1 MEPQKKSRG
10 RPKVGTVMAEKM
22 GTQPAKL
29 YDPLKEDFR
38 NFLYVVWKHLNL
50 PEPTEA
56 QYRMAYYLQH
66 GPKRSILQ
74 AFRGIG
80 KSYITV
86 AYCAWLLYCNP
97 QIEIMV
103 VSAGEDRAIAFAN
116 FLKNLIETMPLLSF
130 LKTGPNQRNSI
141 QIFDVGP
148 KGVGGSPSVK
158 SVGITGQ
165 LTGSRADI
173 IVADDIEIPR
183 NSQTHEQREK
193 LAELVKEFAAILKP
207 NGKILYLGTPQTELS
222 LYSTLE
228 TRGYQTLIYPAR
240 YPNETQ
246 RKAYGP
252 RLAEELVIA
261 LEERPELVGL
271 PTDPKRFNE
280 EELTSKELEYGK
292 SGFAL
297 QFMLDT
303 SLSDGNRMPLKIN
316 DLVVYNCRTSVVP
329 SIIKWS
335 NNPLNRLQHLPN
347 VALAGQSYFAP
358 EHLLNASGEVPSIT
372 VLIVD
377 PSGRGNDETGVT
389 VMSWSNGNLFWK
401 KTVGFRGG
409 YEDHVLEAIANI
421 AKEFK
426 VNTVVI
432 ESNFGESLAE
442 IKAI

>member
-1 MEPQKKSRG
+1 MTTRG
-10 RPKVGTVMAEKM
+10 RPKNGTKTNVVKYKE
-22 GTQPAKL
+22 L
-29 YDPLKEDFR
+29 DINDPIRRDFR
-38 NFLYVVWKHLNL
+38 NFLYLVWQHLGL
-50 PEPTEA
+50 PEPTKA
-56 QYRMAYYLQH
+56 QYRMARFIQN
-66 GPKRSILQ
+66 GDKRLILQ

-86 AYCAWLLYCNP
+86 AYCAWELLLNP
-97 QIEIMV
+97 QLEIMV
-103 VSAGEDRAIAFAN
+103 VSAGEDRAITFAK
-116 FLKNLIETMPLLSF
+116 FLKDLINGMPMLQH
-130 LKTGPNQRNSI
+130 LKASEGQRDSI
-141 QIFDVGP
+141 QVFDVGP
-148 KGVGGSPSVK
+148 KTAAGSPSVK
-158 SVGITGQ
+158 SIGITGQ

-173 IVADDIEIPR
+173 IIADDVEILR
-183 NSQTHEQREK
+183 FAMTHDQREK
-193 LAELVKEFAAILKP
+193 LAELVKEFSAIIKP

-222 LYSTLE
+222 LYNTLE
-228 TRGYQTLIYPAR
+228 TRGYQTRIYPAE
-240 YPNETQ
+240 YPSEAD
-246 RKAYGP
+246 RKYYGSKLDP
-252 RLAEELVIA
+252 DIIIEMEEN
-261 LEERPELVGL
+261 PELEGQ
-271 PTDPKRFNE
+271 PTDPKRFSA
-280 EELTSKELEYGK
+280 EELAAKKLEYGK
-292 SGFAL
+292 SGYAM
-297 QFMLDT
+297 QFMLNT

-316 DLVVYNCRTSVVP
+316 DLVVYNCRTSIVP

-347 VALAGQSYFAP
+347 VALAGQAYFAP